1 MTKILYNLIS
11 VKLNKKIVSI
21 HNSLLFFKVMM
32 YKIHFVNMKKFNR
45 IKKKFQN
52 YLYDHIHIK
61 EGLNVSKGLFIAAFS
76 AVFYAFAFYCFI
88 TPTNAN
94 AAQYPTNLAGQSI
107 ITGGVGGITQVLYQI
122 IHISGGNVDP
132 FMLQSICY
140 FAFNIPILAF
150 AYFKIGKKF
159 ALLSLVNVGLSS
171 LFIQL
176 FDNLEVAKNIA
187 SILSDQHITR
197 VLFAGICIGIA
208 SASAFKSEI
217 SCGGIDVFSYYFS
230 LRKSTSV
237 GKYAT
242 AINSIIITVFSIL
255 TIVGNHGEYIEIG
268 LLNFMFGV
276 VYLVVTMLVV
286 DLINIRNKKVQLQI
300 ISSYDDL
307 TSILI
312 ANFPHSTTIVK
323 AKGGY
328 SRAEKTIVYM
338 VVSSNEV
345 KRVINLMKKVDPHSF
360 ITVTSLVQAYGNF
373 YIKPIE

>member
-1 MTKILYNLIS
+1 MTKIFFNLIS
-11 VKLNKKIVSI
+11 KKLNKKIVFNN
-21 HNSLLFFKVMM
+21 NSLLFFKRMM
-32 YKIHFVNMKKFNR
+32 YKIHFVNMKKLKR

-52 YLYDHIHIK
+52 YLYDHIHVK
-61 EGLNVSKGLFIAAFS
+61 ESLNISKGIFVAAFS
-76 AVFYAFAFYCFI
+76 AMFYAFAFYCFI
-88 TPTNAN
+88 TPTNEN
-94 AAQYPTNLAGQSI
+94 AAAYPTMLAGQSI

-140 FAFNIPILAF
+140 FAFNIPILTF

-208 SASAFKSEI
+208 SASAFKNEI

-242 AINSIIITVFSIL
+242 AINSVIITMFSIL
-255 TIVGNHGEYIEIG
+255 TIVGNHGQHIEIG

-276 VYLVVTMLVV
+276 VYLFVTMLVV
-286 DLINIRNKKVQLQI
+286 DFINVRNKKVQLQI
-300 ISSYDDL
+300 ISSYEDL
-307 TSILI
+307 TSVLI

-328 SRAEKTIVYM
+328 SHADKTIVYM